1 MSYEY
6 AMSRVRDAIEK
17 SGGNHLKAQR
27 LITTWLENDQMLLV
41 GLAGPHLPGIIS
53 YAMMHAFQEP
63 KAKMPKKV
71 EFEDGNAP
79 PLGKA
84 SQKHIDAINALA
96 GKNSKSKKD

>member
-17 SGGNHLKAQR
+17 SDGNHLKAQR

-53 YAMMHAFQEP
+53 YAMLQAAQTP

-71 EFEDGNAP
+71 ELDESKAP
-79 PLGKA
+79 PPGKA
-84 SQKHIDAINALA
+84 SQKHIDAINTLV
-96 GKNSKSKKD
+96 GKNKKKD